1 MDLST
6 LKPLLDWIT
15 AHPNWAGFAVF
26 AISVSESLAV
36 VGLFVPGVAMMF
48 GIGALVAVGAL
59 ELWATLAWA
68 AAGAIVGD
76 GLSYWLGHHYKDRL
90 RYMWPFRKYPAL
102 MRRGEMFF
110 ERHGGKSVLFGRFVG
125 PVRPVI
131 PVVAGMLGMPP
142 ARFLVVNVA
151 SALAWAPAYTL
162 PGVVFGASLN
172 LASEVASRLAVLL
185 VTTLVTL
192 WLTIWLVRRVY
203 RVLQPRGSA
212 IMDRIVNWGDTH
224 RYASHLVASVLD
236 PQHPELRGLAVLA
249 GLLVLI
255 TVGLA
260 MAAQVLI
267 GPTLADIDTAIF
279 NYMQGLRVPWADR
292 VLVLLVELGDRTVAL
307 FTAGA
312 VMVWLAWQRNWV
324 ALLHVV
330 GALVFA
336 MILIFTLR
344 WGTVSPLT
352 GGIKATGGIVLSTVL
367 YGLLAVMVAA
377 EMRPRHRWLPYACAG
392 VLVAA
397 ILIARLQLGLT
408 WFSKGVAGWLGA
420 LLWVI
425 VLGAAY
431 RRHVSAPKAPRG
443 LATVVLL
450 ALAASASLYVATH
463 YERDIVRTA
472 PQYQI
477 TPVDMTA
484 WWNGAWQDLPVHRID
499 LEGRQNQP
507 ITVQW
512 AGSLDTLATI
522 LKQHGWKAP
531 PPLGSSALLQW
542 LRSAPPLTDLP
553 ILPQVHDGRHDSL
566 RLVHP
571 LPDGGGVVLRL
582 WLSDRVL
589 QHPQTGLWVGT
600 VTTLRATTPLPLITI
615 PITGGEFNQP
625 LQLLQQSLDGLD
637 WRRVQRRGETSGE
650 WNGEVLLIRSGG
662 GATTHPPAPEH

>member
-15 AHPNWAGFAVF
+15 AHPYWAGFAVF

-90 RYMWPFRKYPAL
+90 RHMRPFRKYPAL

-172 LASEVASRLAVLL
+172 LASEVASRRAVLL

-260 MAAQVLI
+260 MAARVRG

-312 VMVWLAWQRNWV
+312 VLVWLAWQRNWV
-324 ALLHVV
+324 ALLHEV
-330 GALVFA
+330 GAQVFA
-336 MILIFTLR
+336 MI
-344 WGTVSPLT
+344 
-352 GGIKATGGIVLSTVL
+352 
-367 YGLLAVMVAA
+367 
-377 EMRPRHRWLPYACAG
+377 
-392 VLVAA
+392 
-397 ILIARLQLGLT
+397 
-408 WFSKGVAGWLGA
+408 
-420 LLWVI
+420 
-425 VLGAAY
+425 
-431 RRHVSAPKAPRG
+431 HV
-443 LATVVLL
+443 V
-450 ALAASASLYVATH
+450 TH

-625 LQLLQQSLDGLD
+625 LQLLQESLDGLD
-637 WRRVQRRGETSGE
+637 WQRVQRRGETSGE
-650 WNGEVLLIRSGG
+650 WNGEVLLIRSGD
-662 GATTHPPAPEH
+662 GAATRPPAH